1 MPSSITSIFQRLIR
15 NGCIRRA
22 VKKHGSTGDEMLPGI
37 YGAGDGLVIQI
48 SEPTGANGE
57 SAKSYMNREGFFA
70 LLVQAFCGAFTNFWY
85 FNVGCDQ
92 WHHGLHCI
100 LQLWTTWRRIGCP
113 FYWMGH
119 TAHAVGVT
127 ELHSPD
133 ISSDLLVLIVIKL
146 RITIE
151 RAFGQLVRRFGILWC
166 ANSSRLRN
174 VATMVLACAK
184 LHNTCVDWWILNGR
198 RGNVDIVS

>member
-1 MPSSITSIFQRLIR
+1 VAHSLTFGISMWVATNDITD
-15 NGCIRRA
+15 
-22 VKKHGSTGDEMLPGI
+22 ST
-37 YGAGDGLVIQI
+37 V
-48 SEPTGANGE
+48 
-57 SAKSYMNREGFFA
+57 
-70 LLVQAFCGAFTNFWY
+70 FCSCEQHDA
-85 FNVGCDQ
+85 
-92 WHHGLHCI
+92 
-100 LQLWTTWRRIGCP
+100 GCP
-113 FYWMGH
+113 FYWMRH

-184 LHNTCVDWWILNGR
+184 LHNICVD
-198 RGNVDIVS
+198 